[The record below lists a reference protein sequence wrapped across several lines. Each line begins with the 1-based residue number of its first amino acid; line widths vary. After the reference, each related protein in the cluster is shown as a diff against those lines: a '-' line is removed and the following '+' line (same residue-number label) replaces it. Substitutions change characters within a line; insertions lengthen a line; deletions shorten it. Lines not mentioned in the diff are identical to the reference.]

1 MAKIGLID
9 VDGKNFPNLVSM
21 KISSWHKSA
30 GDDVEWY
37 DGLSHY
43 DRVYMSKV
51 FSFSPDYTQHIDADE
66 IVKGGTG
73 YALHGAGGLDFCAE
87 EDKPLPYGVEHSY
100 PDYSLYPN
108 LTKDTAYG
116 FLTRGCPRGCH
127 FCIVGK
133 KEGLKS
139 VKVADLG
146 EFWHG
151 QKNIC
156 LNDPN
161 ILACKEREELLVQ
174 LLESKA
180 VIEFNQGLDI
190 RMINPEIC
198 KLLNSLRLS
207 KVHFAWDR
215 YQDKDIVLPKFEMLA
230 EYAPKIAKS
239 HNTLVYTIT
248 NFDTTLEQDLDRI
261 YTLQKLNIRPY
272 VMIYDKPNAPKIYKK
287 LQQWCNSYAILAKC
301 PDFGKYNPHSHENT
315 SQLSNQMKLF

>member
-9 VDGKNFPNLVSM
+9 VDSTKFGNLPLM
-21 KISSWHKSA
+21 KLSAHHKSQ
-30 GDDVEWY
+30 GDTVEWF
-37 DGLSHY
+37 DGFSHY

-73 YALHGAGGLDFCAE
+73 YALHGAGGLDFCSE
-87 EDKPLPYGVEHSY
+87 EDKPLPYDVEHSY

-108 LTKDTAYG
+108 FTKDTAYG

-161 ILACKEREELLVQ
+161 ILACKDRETLIEQ
-174 LLESKA
+174 LLQSKA
-180 VIEFNQGLDI
+180 TVEINQGLDI
-190 RMINPEIC
+190 RMLNPEIA
-198 KLLNSLRLS
+198 KALNNLKMD

-215 YQDKDIVLPKFEMLA
+215 YQDRDLVLPKFEILA
-230 EYAPKIAKS
+230 QYAPRIAKS
-239 HNTLVYTIT
+239 HNTLVFTLVNY
-248 NFDTTLEQDLDRI
+248 DTTLEQDLDRI
-261 YTLQKLNIRPY
+261 YSLRKLGIRSY
-272 VMIYDKPNAPKIYKK
+272 VMVYDKAHCNQIYRK
-287 LQQWCNSYAILAKC
+287 LQSWANSYAVFAKC
-301 PDFGKYNPHSHENT
+301 PDFNQFLKHSHKQEQDNP
-315 SQLSNQMKLF
+315 NQMSLF

>member
-1 MAKIGLID
+1 MAKIGIID
-9 VDGKNFPNLVSM
+9 VDGKNFPNLACM
-21 KISSWHKSA
+21 KISAWHKKQ
-30 GDDVEWY
+30 GDTVEWY

-43 DRVYMSKV
+43 DKVYMSKV
-51 FSFSPDYTQHIDADE
+51 FSFSPDYTQHIEADE
-66 IVKGGTG
+66 IAKGGTG
-73 YALHGAGGLDFCAE
+73 YALHGPGGLDFNPC
-87 EDKPLPYGVEHSY
+87 EDKPLPPNIEHSM
-100 PDYSLYPN
+100 PDYSLYN
-108 LTKDTAYG
+108 IKDTAYG

-139 VKVADLG
+139 VKAADLG
-146 EFWHG
+146 EFWNG

-161 ILACKEREELLVQ
+161 ILACKEREQLLLQ

-190 RMINPEIC
+190 RMITPEIC

-230 EYAPKIAKS
+230 KYAPKIAKS

-248 NFDTTLEQDLDRI
+248 NFDTTIEQDLDRI

-301 PDFGKYNPHSHENT
+301 PDFSKYNPHSHQNINT
-315 SQLSNQMKLF
+315 TSNQTSLF